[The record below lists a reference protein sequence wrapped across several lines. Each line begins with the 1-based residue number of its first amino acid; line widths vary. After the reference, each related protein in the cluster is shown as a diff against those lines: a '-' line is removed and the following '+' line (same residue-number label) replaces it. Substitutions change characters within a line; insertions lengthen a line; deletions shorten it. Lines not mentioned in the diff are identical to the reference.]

1 MEKDETSQPQDMQDD
16 NALRQLVTPDQEEL
30 LNLID
35 KFREY
40 RLNEIVDLPE
50 IVVCGNQSC
59 GKSSVLEAISQL
71 TFPRGQTLC
80 TTFATELVL
89 RRGTPRA
96 TVRIRPASSGEPIK
110 DFQPSSGTVE
120 NVGSMINEAKDH
132 LLEHHL
138 ESCKESFFEE
148 TLQIE
153 VCNPNWP
160 PLTLVDLPGLIQSAN
175 PNQTQHDVDLVHRM
189 VQKYMQSSK
198 TIILAVVSA
207 NDDPA
212 NQKILQMAK
221 EIDPSGERTMGI
233 ITKPDKADPGSA
245 RELQFV
251 EYAQNKHEQYRFQL
265 GWHVVRNRGFNEEG
279 SGLEELEQKQ
289 FGPDSIWKQHLPS
302 EQLGINALRDKLSH
316 VLENHIRESLP
327 AVIRTIKN
335 ELHACQERLKLIGEP
350 RSTTIEQQAYLV
362 PISVKFERLVRQAV
376 SGDVIKSK
384 LFTKPETHKDQRN
397 LRSFVECNNLH
408 FADLMYE
415 RGHRWAIK
423 SSEEYPEWP
432 VVRGDSKYNF
442 GDTAVPGEISA
453 QEYLRRIQ
461 NLLEEN
467 RGRHLRTLFE
477 PRLMTCIFRDQSE
490 RWMIIAEAHIDNI
503 FGAVACLLKDISKAV
518 ANEYT
523 AKAIQEHL
531 ISDFLKK
538 KRHELKLKL
547 TEVLRPYRDL
557 YPATYTR
564 DFVADVQVRQ
574 GQRNHT
580 VAVNGL
586 VHDLGAW
593 KPKFSADSDAYKLT
607 EHTLS
612 ILSKVPSTTP
622 EFASTPTAILD
633 LTYLYYKAS
642 LSKKLLR
649 SSSNITADCLEDLH
663 RQCGRISHRE
673 LSDIRSRQDIL
684 SGRSVHDGEKRSET
698 PVCPCFGAHSHLPR
712 AHETHG
718 ERRKADERPR
728 NLLGQAGRL
737 AHVFLDRRWTT

>member
-1 MEKDETSQPQDMQDD
+1 MSERITTDF
-16 NALRQLVTPDQEEL
+16 V
-30 LNLID
+30 
-35 KFREY
+35 
-40 RLNEIVDLPE
+40 LP
-50 IVVCGNQSC
+50 
-59 GKSSVLEAISQL
+59 
-71 TFPRGQTLC
+71 TL
-80 TTFATELVL
+80 
-89 RRGTPRA
+89 
-96 TVRIRPASSGEPIK
+96 
-110 DFQPSSGTVE
+110 
-120 NVGSMINEAKDH
+120 
-132 LLEHHL
+132 
-138 ESCKESFFEE
+138 
-148 TLQIE
+148 
-153 VCNPNWP
+153 
-160 PLTLVDLPGLIQSAN
+160 
-175 PNQTQHDVDLVHRM
+175 
-189 VQKYMQSSK
+189 
-198 TIILAVVSA
+198 
-207 NDDPA
+207 
-212 NQKILQMAK
+212 
-221 EIDPSGERTMGI
+221 GI

-245 RELQFV
+245 RELQLV

-279 SGLEELEQKQ
+279 LSLEELEQKQ
-289 FGPDSIWKQHLPS
+289 FGPDSIWKQHLQS
-302 EQLGINALRDKLSH
+302 EQLGINALRLRLSH

-335 ELHACQERLKLIGEP
+335 ELDACQKRLKSIGEP

-362 PISVKFERLVRQAV
+362 PISGYFQDLVRQAV
-376 SGDVIKSK
+376 SGDVVESVSLTEPK
-384 LFTKPETHKDQRN
+384 THNEQRN

-423 SSEEYPEWP
+423 NSEEYPEWP
-432 VVRGDSKYNF
+432 AVHGDAKHNF
-442 GDTAVPGEISA
+442 RDTPVPGEISA
-453 QEYLRRIQ
+453 QEYLRKIQ
-461 NLLEEN
+461 RLLEHN

-503 FGAVACLLKDISKAV
+503 FGAVAGLLKDYSKTV

-564 DFVADVQVRQ
+564 DFVADVQVRKER
-574 GQRNHT
+574 RNHT

-593 KPKFSADSDAYKLT
+593 KPKFSADSDAYKLS

-612 ILSKVPSTTP
+612 ILSKVPSTAP

-642 LSKKLLR
+642 LFKKLLR
-649 SSSNITADCLEDLH
+649 SSSDIIADCLEDLH
-663 RQCGRISHRE
+663 RQCGRIGHRE

-684 SGRSVHDGEKRSET
+684 SGSSVNDGEERSEA
-698 PVCPCFGAHSHLPR
+698 PLCPCFGAHSHLPR
-712 AHETHG
+712 THETQG
-718 ERRKADERPR
+718 ERGKADERPR
-728 NLLGQAGRL
+728 NLLRQAGRL
-737 AHVFLDRRWTT
+737 AHVFLDRWWTT